1 MCIGTPWFTEHMP
14 AHITLEY
21 HKYTYSTQVALRFV
35 VLYRSKPGRNHKVEN
50 KFETVSLRSGT
61 TTKKYPVQKLDPNTL
76 LIIPL
81 QFAFKTSYGL

>member
-1 MCIGTPWFTEHMP
+1 MQTR
-14 AHITLEY
+14 
-21 HKYTYSTQVALRFV
+21 K
-35 VLYRSKPGRNHKVEN
+35 NHKVEN
-50 KFETVSLRSGT
+50 KFETVSLRSAT